1 MRSFSLK
8 YGKYCKLNAQN
19 LKSCKMKALTD
30 LNFDQI
36 ENFVEYEAYHAS
48 SYFNS
53 LLKQVL
59 TLADFLENSGDFAKS
74 YLDNMRD

>member
-1 MRSFSLK
+1 
-8 YGKYCKLNAQN
+8 
-19 LKSCKMKALTD
+19 MKALTD